1 MKTIPNGLCWRCV
14 VWKLREFDIMSHINV
29 YDLNW
34 NFIREFWCAA
44 GYGIGEIGGVKKE
57 GSYYFKRMN

>member
-1 MKTIPNGLCWRCV
+1 
-14 VWKLREFDIMSHINV
+14 MSHINV

-44 GYGIGEIGGVKKE
+44 GYGISEIGGIKKE
-57 GSYYFKRMN
+57 GRYYFKRMD